1 MQLKRLTH
9 AHEIYL
15 KKAKYPHTTISFEV
29 YPSFF
34 FAEKQ
39 QQKTTKERY
48 SRDNNV
54 SFWRHI
60 CNINRETLY
69 CINVF
74 RLFR

>member
-54 SFWRHI
+54 SF
-60 CNINRETLY
+60 
-69 CINVF
+69 
-74 RLFR
+74 